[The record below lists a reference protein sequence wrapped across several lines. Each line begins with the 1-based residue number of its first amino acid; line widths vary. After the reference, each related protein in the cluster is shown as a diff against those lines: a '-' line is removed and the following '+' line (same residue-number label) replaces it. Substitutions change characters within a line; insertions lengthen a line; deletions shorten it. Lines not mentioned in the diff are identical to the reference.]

1 VVGALGPRLEQAEI
15 ARTKRKPTDSLDAYD
30 YYLRGQAAFH
40 LFSQEENKEALGFF
54 YKAIETDRNFAPAI
68 GMAARCYA
76 QRSGFGWV
84 VDRAWEKAEAA
95 RLARRASELGKDDAV
110 ALAMAGFALVIVV
123 GELEDGADLIDRALV
138 LNPNFAWAWMFSGW
152 ARLLLGEPEAAI
164 ERLARAMRLS
174 PQDPQ
179 MFAMETAT
187 GFAHFFAGRDDE
199 ALSWAESAVRQ
210 QPNFFLASCLAA
222 ASAAM
227 LGKLADADKA
237 MARLRGLKD
246 AFRLGDVKEL
256 LPFRRSEDIDRLTR
270 GLERAG
276 LPN

>member
-1 VVGALGPRLEQAEI
+1 
-15 ARTKRKPTDSLDAYD
+15 
-30 YYLRGQAAFH
+30 
-40 LFSQEENKEALGFF
+40 
-54 YKAIETDRNFAPAI
+54 
-68 GMAARCYA
+68 
-76 QRSGFGWV
+76 
-84 VDRAWEKAEAA
+84 
-95 RLARRASELGKDDAV
+95 
-110 ALAMAGFALVIVV
+110 MAGFALVIVV

-187 GFAHFFAGRDDE
+187 GFAHFFAGRDEE